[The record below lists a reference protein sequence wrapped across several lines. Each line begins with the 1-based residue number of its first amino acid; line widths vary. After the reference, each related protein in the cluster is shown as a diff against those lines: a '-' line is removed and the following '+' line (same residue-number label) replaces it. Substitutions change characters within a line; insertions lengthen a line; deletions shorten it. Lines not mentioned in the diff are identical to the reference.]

1 MRRLTLLLCA
11 ALAAA
16 TPPAAAR
23 ADEGAA
29 KAREGVREGQIV
41 TLESIVSFLEAHY
54 EGRFVE
60 AELEDHHG
68 RQIYEIE
75 WRSPEGRMLEFEF
88 DARTG
93 ELLERESHGW
103 RRGHGR

>member
-1 MRRLTLLLCA
+1 MRRVELLLCA

-16 TPPAAAR
+16 TPAATVH

-29 KAREGVREGQIV
+29 RAREGVREGQLV
-41 TLESIVSFLEAHY
+41 TLESLVSFLEVRY
-54 EGRFVE
+54 DGRFVE
-60 AELEDHHG
+60 AELEERHG
-68 RQIYEIE
+68 RPVYEIE

-93 ELLERESHGW
+93 ELLEREDHGA
-103 RRGHGR
+103 RGGHAR